1 MAALVWDVLVVSE
14 AAVRA
19 AVLWIEE
26 GDGSSSPPPGLWR
39 CCYLQQEFMLLSSA
53 GVPGRSVCL
62 LRMHVSMLERGL
74 AAGRELRQSGQS
86 ALVVSSGNLWQLLP
100 PRPVP
105 LTPGE
110 GTYGSWLPVAGGH
123 RMPLTPEPPSPR
135 TPEEYVEGCKL
146 SFYFTFFLGLISKH
160 CFFLSKT
167 AFATL
172 CVGECRSALWP
183 AASGSGASGT
193 C

>member
-100 PRPVP
+100 QQRARSRSPVP

-146 SFYFTFFLGLISKH
+146 SFYFTFFWG
-160 CFFLSKT
+160 
-167 AFATL
+167 
-172 CVGECRSALWP
+172 
-183 AASGSGASGT
+183 
-193 C
+193 